1 MTDEMQREI
10 FATNLRIQIA
20 KSGKQQQEI
29 AEALGFNRKTFSGWC
44 NGLSIPTMGKVQTL
58 ADYFGILKSDLL
70 DDHRGD
76 QFKTESVRIPLME
89 RVAAGQPIEASGEVI
104 DFEEIPLA
112 LAKTGDFFSLK
123 VVGNSMEPKIS
134 DGDTL
139 IVRKQDSAENG
150 DLVIVMVNGDDACVK
165 RLRKLKDGI
174 MLISSNPA
182 YDPIIYTA
190 QEVESLPVRIAGK
203 VYELRSRFF

>member
-1 MTDEMQREI
+1 MTDEMQRKI
-10 FATNLRIQIA
+10 FALNLKIQIA

-44 NGLSIPTMGKVQTL
+44 NGLSIPTVGKVQTL

-123 VVGNSMEPKIS
+123 VVGNSMEPRIQ

-139 IVRKQDSAENG
+139 IVRKQDDAENG
-150 DLVIVMVNGDDACVK
+150 EIVVVMVNGDDACVK
-165 RLRKLKDGI
+165 RLKKLKDGI

-182 YDPIIYTA
+182 YDPICYTA
-190 QEVESLPVRIAGK
+190 EEVERLPVRIVGK
-203 VYELRSRFF
+203 VYELRSRFY

>member
-1 MTDEMQREI
+1 
-10 FATNLRIQIA
+10 
-20 KSGKQQQEI
+20 
-29 AEALGFNRKTFSGWC
+29 
-44 NGLSIPTMGKVQTL
+44 
-58 ADYFGILKSDLL
+58 
-70 DDHRGD
+70 
-76 QFKTESVRIPLME
+76 VRIPLME

-139 IVRKQDSAENG
+139 IVQKRDSAENG

-190 QEVESLPVRIAGK
+190 QEVESLPVRIVGK